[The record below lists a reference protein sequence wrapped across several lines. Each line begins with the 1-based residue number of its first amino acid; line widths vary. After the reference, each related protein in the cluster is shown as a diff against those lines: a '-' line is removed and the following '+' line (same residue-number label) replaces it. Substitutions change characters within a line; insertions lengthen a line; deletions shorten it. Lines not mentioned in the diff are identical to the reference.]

1 MADKYELKDMT
12 GSLFKNDKPKKE
24 NSPPYTGRIKIEG
37 KEYWMNGFVNEK
49 KDGTK
54 YFGFTF
60 NPCDEKKSD
69 TGTDN
74 DIGKW

>member
-1 MADKYELKDMT
+1 MADRYELKDMT

-24 NSPPYTGRIKIEG
+24 NSPPYTGRIKVEG
-37 KEYWMNGFVNEK
+37 KEYWMNGFINEK

-60 NPCDEKKSD
+60 NPVDGKKDES
-69 TGTDN
+69 DN

>member
-1 MADKYELKDMT
+1 MADRYELRDMT

-24 NSPPYTGRIKIEG
+24 NSPPYTGRIKVEG
-37 KEYWMNGFVNEK
+37 KEYWMNGFINEK

-60 NPCDEKKSD
+60 NPVDGKKDES
-69 TGTDN
+69 DN